1 MLTLNGLRLA
11 LVRSRYAAKV
21 RSQTCALAW
30 WGLIGFEPVKT
41 QLDSVRVEFIE
52 LNVFPTET
60 GQAAKYEQEIKAMKI
75 LATLLTTLALVG
87 CSSSPNMMYRSQDRI
102 QDSSNF
108 ELCRAALDSDAR
120 LKASNQE
127 TNFLDAQVRQRNL
140 DEESCFNVL
149 LAEYSSSSMC
159 RRYQRAVVRGEPTA
173 LVGFGTTLSVQEI
186 RRGFE
191 RNNIACDPSKYTGS
205 TKSGLQV
212 ISQEIDKFN
221 DSMTERRSRQKT
233 TDCYELYDGA
243 VRCREY

>member
-1 MLTLNGLRLA
+1 
-11 LVRSRYAAKV
+11 
-21 RSQTCALAW
+21 
-30 WGLIGFEPVKT
+30 
-41 QLDSVRVEFIE
+41 
-52 LNVFPTET
+52 
-60 GQAAKYEQEIKAMKI
+60 MKI
-75 LATLLTTLALVG
+75 LTTLLTTLALVG

-127 TNFLDAQVRQRNL
+127 ANFLDAQVRQRNL

-205 TKSGLQV
+205 TKSCLQV